1 VPNPLIIAGLALL
14 IVGVFAGRLFA
25 VRAMKLL
32 SPAEKLTLVDSC
44 SGLQVWGS
52 LPLVLLFLSFGAVNF
67 LPAGWLMWA
76 GYLGVWV
83 LIAVYFVIFDR
94 IISRRLRK
102 LEINSDY
109 QRAQVKA
116 RWLCYSGFLAFFILA
131 TLSSFVPR

>member
-1 VPNPLIIAGLALL
+1 MPNPLIIAGLALL

-102 LEINSDY
+102 LEINPDY
-109 QRAQVKA
+109 QRAQAKA